1 MKLNFI
7 PLLLICLHV
16 SGQSPK
22 EKKTGAYFDSLLDKS
37 KYNEAFSYALKEYQ
51 RLKTPLSKARSL
63 FAEFKIE
70 ESKKRIK
77 EASAKMNEAI
87 MLLKNKKDLSSDEN
101 TYLVSLYDKYADFLS
116 EADLKDEA
124 LKRMKECYGNPG
136 FKKAGEKEKS
146 RFLHNYAKL
155 LANFGD
161 TFESMTIYEELLPLA
176 GKAFGRISNEVALIY
191 NDFAETCF
199 NAYLSKEALDL
210 NNKALDTWSKVADKN
225 ISDFITACQN
235 SVYYQ
240 VEYGDLKEAKKI
252 NQLLSKTYFDHF
264 KGEKAKEMEGYR
276 SSRRDYILGNVRVY
290 AALNETK
297 SAELFID
304 SLKKE
309 ELSIQ
314 NKTDKEGINYILGA
328 YQSSTYQYYDTYR
341 FRECIKYTLE
351 ALALARK
358 YDFPFYVM
366 AFEAQLATSYEK
378 LKDYASG
385 LSHIRK
391 AQLAYE
397 FQGFSS
403 SKFSLQMIEAMCYD
417 GLNNVS
423 RSTEI
428 TGEALGKIIREKA
441 GKNISLEKVS
451 IEDVKSLNSYSFI
464 NIFTTG
470 ARIYWFSYQKTG
482 NKRDLQIAENLF
494 ILSARMF
501 QNYYLKGEFNNYINY
516 LHLRIAEGLLSVGT
530 LTRDAEKLKH
540 MINLIEVNA
549 SQHLLKE
556 FNKKLKVFNPERRDL
571 TSAINRCNA
580 EIDFY
585 AEKLNGEKDKKEKQ
599 IISRKLEDLKK
610 RKTELQQKI
619 EQKEKNYAVF
629 NTADFEVDK
638 ILEVMD
644 DDQQILKYYVADR
657 HTFLLSL
664 TKGNVSLYQLAEN
677 EALKTRVTEY
687 GQELKLIKPGFSK
700 HSAFLHEVLLKNR
713 FKKHVT
719 VIPDN
724 ILNYIP
730 FESLYNAREKAF
742 FGQKNI
748 VSYDY
753 SLPLWLL
760 RQQKPQASFKHSL
773 AVFSPAYAAEHGSEN
788 RGSFKNL
795 KYAKKESEVISSLYK
810 GDIYLGEAATK
821 GKFLESLDQ
830 YKVFHLSMHSLL
842 FEEDFN
848 ESCLIFSNDQRLYF
862 SELYGME
869 IPSEMVV
876 LSACET
882 GSGKLIDGEGVMS
895 LARSLSYAGV
905 QSAVVS
911 LWQIP
916 DKETS
921 EIMISFYE
929 NLKKGMGKDVALAQ
943 AKVTFIANNPMK
955 NHPYYWAGFIL
966 NGNVAPVSSETNW
979 YLYSALGFALATMSW
994 FFRKRLFQ
1002 FGK

>member
-1 MKLNFI
+1 MKLKFI
-7 PLLLICLHV
+7 LLLLICLHA
-16 SGQSPK
+16 SGQPSK
-22 EKKTGAYFDSLLDKS
+22 EKKTDAYLDSLLGKN
-37 KYNEAFSYALKEYQ
+37 KYNEASSYALKEYQ
-51 RLKTPLSKARSL
+51 TLKTPLSKARLL
-63 FAEFKIE
+63 FVEFKIE

-87 MLLKNKKDLSSDEN
+87 MLLKNKKDLSPDEN
-101 TYLVSLYDKYADFLS
+101 NYLISLYDKYADFLS
-116 EADLKDEA
+116 EADLQDEA
-124 LKRMKECYGNPG
+124 LKRMRECYGNPG

-155 LANFGD
+155 LANFGN
-161 TFESMTIYEELLPLA
+161 TFEAMAIYEELLPQA

-199 NAYLSKEALDL
+199 NAYLSKEALEL
-210 NNKALDTWSKVADKN
+210 NNKALDTWSKIADKN
-225 ISDFITACQN
+225 ISDFISACQN

-252 NQLLSKTYFDHF
+252 SQLLSKTYFNHF
-264 KGEKAKEMEGYR
+264 RGKKAKEMDGYR

-290 AALNETK
+290 AALNETET
-297 SAELFID
+297 AEKFID

-309 ELSIQ
+309 ELSFA
-314 NKTDKEGINYILGA
+314 NKTDKDGVNYILGA

-341 FRECIKYTLE
+341 YRECVKYTEE
-351 ALALARK
+351 ALTLARK
-358 YDFPFYVM
+358 YEFPFYVM

-378 LKDYASG
+378 LKEYANG
-385 LSHIRK
+385 LTHIKK
-391 AQLAYE
+391 AQSAFE

-417 GLNNVS
+417 GMNEVVQS
-423 RSTEI
+423 KKI
-428 TGEALGKIIREKA
+428 TADALGRIILEKS
-441 GKNISLEKVS
+441 GKNISIEKVS

-470 ARIYWFSYQKTG
+470 ARIYWFAYQKTG
-482 NKRDLQIAENLF
+482 NKRDLKIAENLF
-494 ILSARMF
+494 ILSAHMF

-530 LTRDAEKLKH
+530 LTRDPEKLKH

-556 FNKKLKVFNPERRDL
+556 FDKKLKIFNPERRDL
-571 TSAINRCNA
+571 TSALNRYTA

-585 AEKLNGEKDKKEKQ
+585 SEKLNEEKDKKEKQ
-599 IISRKLEDLKK
+599 KISGKLEDLKK
-610 RKTELQQKI
+610 RKEVLQQKI
-619 EQKEKNYAVF
+619 EEKEKNYAVF
-629 NTADFEVDK
+629 NTSTFEVDK
-638 ILEVMD
+638 VLEVMD
-644 DDQQILKYYVADR
+644 ADQQILKYYVADR
-657 HTFLLSL
+657 YTFLLSL
-664 TKGNVSLYQLAEN
+664 TKGKVSLYQLAEN
-677 EALKTRVTEY
+677 EVLKTRVTEY
-687 GQELKLIKPGFSK
+687 VQELKMIKPGFSK
-700 HSAFLHEVLLKNR
+700 NAASLYEVLLKHR
-713 FKKHVT
+713 AKKQVT

-730 FESLYNAREKAF
+730 FEALYNAREKAF
-742 FGQKNI
+742 FGQKNV

-760 RQQKPQASFKHSL
+760 RQQKHQASFKRSL
-773 AVFSPAYAAEHGSEN
+773 AVFSPAYATGNGAKN

-795 KYAKKESEVISSLYK
+795 KYAKKESEMISSLYK
-810 GDIYLGEAATK
+810 GDIYLDEAATK
-821 GKFLESLDQ
+821 EKFLENLDQ
-830 YKVFHLSMHSLL
+830 YKIFHLSMHSLL
-842 FEEDFN
+842 FEDDFN
-848 ESCLIFSNDQRLYF
+848 ESCLVFSNDQRLYF
-862 SELYGME
+862 SELYGMK

-882 GSGKLIDGEGVMS
+882 GSGKLVNGEGVMS

-943 AKVTFIANNPMK
+943 AKATFIANNPMK
-955 NHPYYWAGFIL
+955 NHPYYWAGFII
-966 NGNVAPVSSETNW
+966 NGNIAPVSDKTNR
-979 YLYSALGFALATMSW
+979 YFYVGIGLVLIALLW
-994 FFRKRLFQ
+994 FFRKSLFQ